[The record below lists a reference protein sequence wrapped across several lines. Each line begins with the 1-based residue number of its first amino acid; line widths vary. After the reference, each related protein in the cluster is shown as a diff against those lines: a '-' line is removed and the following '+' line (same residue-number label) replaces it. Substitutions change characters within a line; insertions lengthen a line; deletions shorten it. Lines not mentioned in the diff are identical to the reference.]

1 MGPCYSRVYNPG
13 ILTNVVYYAVIRER
27 YGSLIQRSPYLTWQL
42 IPFRGNWSPGSA
54 RVDVDPRFASD
65 TGDAPIPHGRRR
77 SNSAEK
83 APTDAVACWTTC
95 CCFVP
100 MLRFEA
106 KPGLHAVGRRSW
118 PRAWDGRLPRLG
130 LLRRETHDVTG
141 WAWKHKRSSLSST
154 RDTPPG
160 FFGSSC
166 KYAIGQGVTRSAEAR
181 TIFRSGHGLRH
192 RGQRKPH
199 Y

>member
-1 MGPCYSRVYNPG
+1 MATYTIQRELEPG
-13 ILTNVVYYAVIRER
+13 IGTRRCGPAFCIRYWRRADPPRQAE
-27 YGSLIQRSPYLTWQL
+27 IKQRRKP
-42 IPFRGNWSPGSA
+42 P
-54 RVDVDPRFASD
+54 
-65 TGDAPIPHGRRR
+65 TG
-77 SNSAEK
+77 
-83 APTDAVACWTTC
+83 AVACWTTC
-95 CCFVP
+95 CRFVP

-106 KPGLHAVGRRSW
+106 KPGLHAAGRRSW
-118 PRAWDGRLPRLG
+118 PRAWDGRLPGLG
-130 LLRRETHDVTG
+130 LLRRETHDVTA
-141 WAWKHKRSSLSST
+141 WAWKYRRSSLTSM

-166 KYAIGQGVTRSAEAR
+166 KYAIGQGVTRSAETR